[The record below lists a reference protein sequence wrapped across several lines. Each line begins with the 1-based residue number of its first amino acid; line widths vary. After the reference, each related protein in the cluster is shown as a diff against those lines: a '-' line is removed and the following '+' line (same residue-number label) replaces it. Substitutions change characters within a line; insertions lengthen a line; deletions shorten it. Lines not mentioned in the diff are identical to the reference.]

1 MKAAIVPPTY
11 HPHMNRAFAIPRC
24 VGYAISLMSKGT
36 VLAKVAEAHPTKNL
50 DMMKPT
56 LFLSPLSL
64 LHRLAPISLFSPKPI
79 DLSFPAYTPV
89 LHLQSHSLSNPFNH
103 PPWAKLPKNC

>member
-1 MKAAIVPPTY
+1 MIGEALLFLLTMKAAMVPPTY

-36 VLAKVAEAHPTKNL
+36 VLAKVADAQPTKNL

-56 LFLSPLSL
+56 
-64 LHRLAPISLFSPKPI
+64 
-79 DLSFPAYTPV
+79 
-89 LHLQSHSLSNPFNH
+89 SLSIPQRPTPSTSNPY
-103 PPWAKLPKNC
+103 PK

>member
-1 MKAAIVPPTY
+1 MLVDEPKSPGRLGVSSLTIKAAMVPPTY
-11 HPHMNRAFAIPRC
+11 HPHIKSAFAIPRC

-56 LFLSPLSL
+56 
-64 LHRLAPISLFSPKPI
+64 
-79 DLSFPAYTPV
+79 
-89 LHLQSHSLSNPFNH
+89 SLSIPH
-103 PPWAKLPKNC
+103 SPTPRARRPYPK